1 MPTTTKTVPVTR
13 RAVMQRVNRKLGQR
27 NEALRA
33 WRSSSQEYSIG
44 DLYRLDFAANAVLD
58 VNVDLDPFAREVGA
72 LQPWEE
78 ISQPSTK
85 GTNP

>member
-1 MPTTTKTVPVTR
+1 MSTTTKTVPVTR

-33 WRSSSQEYSIG
+33 WRTSSNEYSVG
-44 DLYRLDFAANAVLD
+44 DLYHLDFAANAVLD
-58 VNVDLDPFAREVGA
+58 VNVNLEPFAREVGA
-72 LQPWEE
+72 LQPWED

-85 GTNP
+85 GPNP

>member
-33 WRSSSQEYSIG
+33 WRTSSQEYTAG
-44 DLYRLDFAANAVLD
+44 DLYHLDFDANAVLD
-58 VNVDLDPFAREVGA
+58 VNVDLEPFARQVGA
-72 LQPWEE
+72 LQRWEE
-78 ISQPSTK
+78 ITE
-85 GTNP
+85 

>member
-1 MPTTTKTVPVTR
+1 MPTRTKTVPVTR

-33 WRSSSQEYSIG
+33 WRTSSQEYTAG
-44 DLYRLDFAANAVLD
+44 DLYHLDFDANAVLD
-58 VNVDLDPFAREVGA
+58 VNVDLEPFAREVGA

-78 ISQPSTK
+78 IAE
-85 GTNP
+85 